1 MAALYKIQEKAR
13 DLVVRDGVTI
23 TAEEVCLK
31 QNCPKDWKTL
41 CRNDPASVSVCASIV
56 LVSIIDVSVQIL
68 KNAINIHTR
77 YEPGDCNFPKI
88 EIAITDVPR
97 RRDSEP
103 LELRVEGLNVE
114 SVFKLPPGRC
124 THLTIV
130 KVVIINLLYRR
141 VYEV

>member
-41 CRNDPASVSVCASIV
+41 CKNDPASVSTCASIV
-56 LVSIIDVSVQIL
+56 LVSIDVSVQIL

-88 EIAITDVPR
+88 EIAITDVPG

-124 THLTIV
+124 TYLTIV
-130 KVVIINLLYRR
+130 KFVTINLLSRR
-141 VYEV
+141 VYKV